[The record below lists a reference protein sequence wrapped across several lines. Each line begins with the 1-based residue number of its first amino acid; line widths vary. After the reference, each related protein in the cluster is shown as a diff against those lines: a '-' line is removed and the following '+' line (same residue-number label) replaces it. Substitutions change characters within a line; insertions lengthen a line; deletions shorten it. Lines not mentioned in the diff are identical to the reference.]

1 MVQTTNLLI
10 QPPLDWGWHQSR
22 RLLMFLCNLIKDD
35 TYSRL
40 KYEPVWIKAQV
51 TLCKAVIM
59 SKPILLW
66 RTTFLMRHISVLRT
80 GFVGYLLRLA
90 G

>member
-10 QPPLDWGWHQSR
+10 QPPLDWGLHQSR

-40 KYEPVWIKAQV
+40 KYESVWIKAQV

-66 RTTFLMRHISVLRT
+66 RTFLVRHISVLRT